1 MDRYYRMNQ
10 ELEYLVQQINSSE
23 VDKVLIIGDHAP
35 PFIYKVERDL
45 FEKNLVPAIY
55 IERKN

>member
-1 MDRYYRMNQ
+1 MNQ